1 MPSRVLIADDNPLFR
16 KALRS
21 LLELGHYEVIE
32 ANDGQ
37 EAVNKVLKSR
47 PDLVVLDLA
56 MPVMDGLAA
65 AREICKVL
73 PEIPILMCTMHSS
86 PQMDLE
92 ARKAGA
98 RKVIAKVH
106 SALILQEVQQWLAG
120 SAPSADPGTQPA
132 IAAPL
137 DTSLPNLIVDSKL
150 PPDESPSP
158 GENSGNAA

>member
-1 MPSRVLIADDNPLFR
+1 MFSRVLIADDNPLFR
-16 KALRS
+16 KALRN

-37 EAVNKVLKSR
+37 EAVTKTLKNR
-47 PDLVVLDLA
+47 PDLVILDLA

-65 AREICKVL
+65 AREISKLL
-73 PEIPILMCTMHSS
+73 PEIPVLMCTMHSS

-106 SALILQEVQQWLAG
+106 SALILQEVQQWLPG
-120 SAPSADPGTQPA
+120 SASPPASEAPSLTAAQSPLPSPIADP
-132 IAAPL
+132 
-137 DTSLPNLIVDSKL
+137 SL
-150 PPDESPSP
+150 PPDRPPSP
-158 GENSGNAA
+158 GENEGNAA